1 MIGDLV
7 DIKANTRTTKKKK
20 CNTVKFNSTLRIV
33 LIPARSDYESSNLT
47 DALWWTESM
56 YFKTKE
62 SNFNFD

>member
-47 DALWWTESM
+47 DILWWTEST
-56 YFKTKE
+56 YFKIKK
-62 SNFNFD
+62 SNINLD